1 MMDYMS
7 DFPAPSPETR
17 KKNLIEDFKKKS
29 DKNTRLF
36 RSYKPL
42 NDYKIDLM
50 NNICGINGENSPNFI
65 SPGSASGYCIF
76 TRKEILQRFS
86 EIMHDKI
93 SLLNSKD
100 KLQIAL
106 IIYNNKEAKKD
117 SGLSFDIIEKIGLKL
132 NS

>member
-1 MMDYMS
+1 MDYMS
-7 DFPAPSPETR
+7 DFPAPPPETR
-17 KKNLIEDFKKKS
+17 KKNLIEDLKKKS

-36 RSYKPL
+36 KLYKSL
-42 NDYKIDLM
+42 NNYKIDLM
-50 NNICGINGENSPNFI
+50 DNICGINGENSPHFI

-76 TRKEILQRFS
+76 TRKEILQKFN
-86 EIMHDKI
+86 EIMYDKV

-106 IIYNNKEAKKD
+106 IVYNNKKAKKD